1 VRVRLAV
8 FVTSA
13 ASLISVAAGAQ
24 STSPAPATNPSH
36 SERATDD
43 WTGFYAGANFGHVSQ
58 EFSEQA
64 LLFVGADG
72 TVHRP
77 GTALGPG
84 SAGSGTV
91 GFQVGYDMK
100 LMRRLVGGLE
110 VQLTRSSPLA
120 FGLGNGVLDVDL
132 RSFRGGLA
140 TTPTARLGAT
150 ISKAL
155 LAYGTAGAALTHI
168 TAVDA
173 IALPGV
179 IVNPAAATV
188 SGLALGFG
196 AEYTPGRHGVLS
208 HLRMGAD
215 FRHVSPGTRPFPL
228 VSLYNPVSIPGTLTS
243 HTNQF
248 DVRVNYRFSGRR
260 R

>member
-1 VRVRLAV
+1 VRSRLAV

-13 ASLISVAAGAQ
+13 ASLVSVAAGAQ
-24 STSPAPATNPSH
+24 SASPAPATNPLH

-43 WTGFYAGANFGHVSQ
+43 WTGFYAGTNFGHVSQ

-64 LLFVGADG
+64 LFFVGADG

-91 GFQVGYDMK
+91 GVQVGYDMK

-110 VQLTRSSPLA
+110 VQITRSSPLVR
-120 FGLGNGVLDVDL
+120 LGNGVLDVDL
-132 RSFRGGLA
+132 RNFRGGLA
-140 TTPTARLGAT
+140 TTPTARFGAVIT
-150 ISKAL
+150 KAL

-173 IALPGV
+173 VALPGV
-179 IVNPAAATV
+179 IVNPASATV
-188 SGLALGFG
+188 RGLAIGFG
-196 AEYTPGRHGVLS
+196 AEYAPRRHGLLS
-208 HLRMGAD
+208 HLRVGAD

>member
-13 ASLISVAAGAQ
+13 ASLISVAACAQ
-24 STSPAPATNPSH
+24 STSRAPATNPSH

-43 WTGFYAGANFGHVSQ
+43 WTGFYAGANSGHVSQ
-58 EFSEQA
+58 VFSEQA

-72 TVHRP
+72 TVYRP

-110 VQLTRSSPLA
+110 VQLTRSSPLV
-120 FGLGNGVLDVDL
+120 GLGNGVLDVDL

-140 TTPTARLGAT
+140 TTPTARFGAAIT
-150 ISKAL
+150 KAL

-173 IALPGV
+173 VALPGV
-179 IVNPAAATV
+179 IVNPASATIR
-188 SGLALGFG
+188 GLALGFG
-196 AEYTPGRHGVLS
+196 AEYAPRRHGLLS
-208 HLRMGAD
+208 HLRVGAD

-243 HTNQF
+243 HTNQC
-248 DVRVNYRFSGRR
+248 DVRVNYRFSDRR